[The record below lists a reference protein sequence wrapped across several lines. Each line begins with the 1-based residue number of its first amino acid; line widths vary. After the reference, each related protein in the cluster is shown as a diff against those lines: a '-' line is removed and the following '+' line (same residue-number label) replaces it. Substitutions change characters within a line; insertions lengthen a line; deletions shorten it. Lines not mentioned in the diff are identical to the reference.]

1 MIRSQKQETAYL
13 IGLITSFQHKETAI
27 ESLDELHALA
37 ETSGVLIAG
46 SQMVEVRQIS
56 AATFIGK
63 GKIEEIGEKLKLLGC
78 DLVIFDVN
86 LAPSQNKAL
95 EEAWGIHVINRTSL
109 ILDIFALHA
118 KSKEG
123 KLQVELAQYQYL
135 YPRLVGAWTHLSKQ
149 RGGGVGL
156 RGPGETQLEVD
167 RRRVRERIT
176 HIKNDLKKVERSREI
191 HRKKRATLP
200 IPTITLVGYTNAG
213 KSTLFNKLTEANVLA
228 EDKLFATL

>member
-95 EEAWGIHVINRTSL
+95 EEAWGIHVIDRTSL

-118 KSKEG
+118 ASKEG
-123 KLQVELAQYQYL
+123 KLQVQLAQYEYI
-135 YPRLVGAWTHLSKQ
+135 YPRLVGAWTHFSRQ

-167 RRRVRERIT
+167 RRRIRERIAGL
-176 HIKNDLKKVERSREI
+176 KNARVRIDSARSI
-191 HRKKRATLP
+191 HRKKRESVPLP
-200 IPTITLVGYTNAG
+200 TVTIVGYTNAG
-213 KSTLFNKLTEANVLA
+213 KTTLFN
-228 EDKLFATL
+228 